1 MEEELFMTKLFSIP
15 EFEEMVFT
23 FFDQS
28 QLRQNSE
35 LQISGDAA

>member
-1 MEEELFMTKLFSIP
+1 MTKLFSIP

-28 QLRQNSE
+28 QLRQNNE
-35 LQISGDAA
+35 LQINVNAA